1 MITRLATP
9 SDCSAIARTQIESY
23 RAAYKDLMPPE
34 YLAAFS
40 YAEQEQDWRD
50 LLAANRAG
58 ELLIVAEGPPGAEET
73 GAQGAGEPGSGA
85 QSARGKILGYA
96 LVRQVDPAKTGFDCE
111 LVSLHVRPGGY
122 RQGTGRALVADAA
135 RRMHAL
141 NCRSLGLW
149 VLDGNPARHFY
160 ERLGG
165 VRRGE
170 QFFELDETTR
180 RREIG
185 YVWDDIT
192 TLFAG

>member
-1 MITRLATP
+1 MLLTRFATP
-9 SDCSAIARTQIESY
+9 TDCPAIARIQIESY
-23 RAAYKDLMPPE
+23 RTAYKDLMPAD

-58 ELLIVAEGPPGAEET
+58 ECLIVAEEAPNAED
-73 GAQGAGEPGSGA
+73 AGEQGSHGE
-85 QSARGKILGYA
+85 ILGYA
-96 LVRQVDPAKTGFDCE
+96 LVRIVDRSKTGFDCE

-141 NCRSLGLW
+141 DCRSLGLW

-165 VRRGE
+165 VQRGE

-192 TLFAG
+192 TLFAA